1 MLWRLRRL
9 WFRRRVFVRPTARGW
24 QALFFAVL
32 SLTVALL
39 IGTTQIYQL
48 AYALIG
54 LLLASFALGLFLSQ
68 GMRYERRVIEGK
80 RLVAGRPT
88 QVELIVSNVDR
99 TWSLGAEV
107 VDLLP
112 KECRFLVPPVG
123 GMETR
128 GIQQPMLFA
137 KRGRHELGPAE
148 IRTIAPF
155 GLLRFIRRFDERTEV
170 MVYPE
175 FFELASFPL
184 LGSSREM
191 GARGSFAGQGDEFSG
206 LREYR
211 RGDDRRHINWKSVAR
226 TGQLVVREF
235 AQEAPRRHAVILDLY
250 RSETGSPEAEIEDAV
265 SAAAS
270 VLSHLFREGLPF
282 RLLCSD
288 KARGATVFGAD
299 ESSYWRAMDL
309 LAVARADGDAK
320 PGDLLNEKLGEK
332 REDLG
337 DGVVLISRSLDES
350 LARSV
355 ERLRAAGL
363 PVVVVALAAHTY
375 RSEGAAGGGA
385 GGASSGREAAFSGV
399 ISMLKFAGVD
409 VRIVR
414 RPGGLAAFAGGHS
427 TANTRGNRGV
437 A

>member
-1 MLWRLRRL
+1 MPRRL
-9 WFRRRVFVRPTARGW
+9 PRLWLKRRVFVRPTAKGW

-54 LLLASFALGLFLSQ
+54 LLLASFALGLFLSR
-68 GMRYERRVIEGK
+68 GMRYERRILEVE

-88 QVELIVSNVDR
+88 QVELVVSNVAR
-99 TWSLGAEV
+99 TRSPGAEV

-112 KECRFLVPPVG
+112 KERRFLMPPLG

-148 IRTIAPF
+148 VRTADPF
-155 GLLRFIRRFDERTEV
+155 GLLRFIRKFDERTEV

-175 FFELASFPL
+175 VFELASFPL
-184 LGSSREM
+184 PGSSREM
-191 GARGSFAGQGDEFSG
+191 GIRGSFASQGDEFSG

-235 AQEAPRRHAVILDLY
+235 AQEAPRRHAVVLDLY
-250 RSETGSPEAEIEDAV
+250 RPETGSPEAEIEDAV
-265 SAAAS
+265 SAAGS
-270 VLSHLFREGLPF
+270 VLSHLFREGLPS

-288 KARGATVFGAD
+288 KACGATAFGAD

-320 PGDLLNEKLGEK
+320 LADFLNEKLGEK

-337 DGVVLISRSLDES
+337 DGVVLISRSLNES

-375 RSEGAAGGGA
+375 RSGGGV
-385 GGASSGREAAFSGV
+385 GSASSGREAAFSRG
-399 ISMLKFAGVD
+399 ISMLEFAGAD
-409 VRIVR
+409 VRVVR
-414 RPGGLAAFAGGHS
+414 RPGGLAAFAGGRRA
-427 TANTRGNRGV
+427 ANARPGGV